1 MDALLADPQQAA
13 SDQLLRLDRK
23 SPVRA
28 IGGVTI
34 LAVVFVFFQILWP
47 LRWNL
52 VALYVAIEA
61 LFYTFYWRPRWAE
74 LNKQP
79 VPHRPS
85 RHNAMKAWRRC
96 VQYFKETPDLD
107 IPMYFSGWFLGAKST
122 DVKRGKQC
130 APSIM

>member
-1 MDALLADPQQAA
+1 MDAFLEEPQQTA
-13 SDQLLRLDRK
+13 SDKLLRLDRK

-34 LAVVFVFFQILWP
+34 LAVVFVFFQLLWP

-52 VALYVAIEA
+52 VALWVAIEA

-96 VQYFKETPDLD
+96 VHYFKETPDLD

-122 DVKRGKQC
+122 DVKRGEQC
-130 APSIM
+130 APFSI

>member
-1 MDALLADPQQAA
+1 MDAMLDETQTAT
-13 SDQLLRLDRK
+13 SDKLFRLDRK

-28 IGGVTI
+28 IGGVSI
-34 LAVVFVFFQILWP
+34 LAVLFVLFHILWP

-52 VALYVAIEA
+52 VALWLAIEV

-85 RHNAMKAWRRC
+85 RHNAMKSFKRC
-96 VQYFKETPDLD
+96 TQYFKETPDLD
-107 IPMYFSGWFLGAKST
+107 IPMYFSGWFLGAKPA
-122 DVKRGKQC
+122 DVKRGEH
-130 APSIM
+130 